1 MKNDVMATHKYRSGH
16 RNQLLN
22 DKVCG
27 CFYCLAIFNPIAIT
41 DWIEDEG
48 GTAICPYC
56 GIDSVIGESS
66 EYPIT
71 VEFLRRMKDYWF

>member
-1 MKNDVMATHKYRSGH
+1 MEIDVIAAHKYSSGH
-16 RNQLLN
+16 RKQLLN

-27 CFYCLAIFNPIAIT
+27 CFYCLAIFNPNAIT
-41 DWIEDEG
+41 DRIEDEG

-71 VEFLRRMKDYWF
+71 VEFLRSMKDYWF

>member
-1 MKNDVMATHKYRSGH
+1 MKNDVIAAHKYSFGH

-27 CFYCLAIFNPIAIT
+27 CFYCLAIFNPIAIP

-71 VEFLRRMKDYWF
+71 IEFLRRMKDYWF